1 MIKLNKGVEIMARI
15 LSAIQPSGTLTIGNY
30 LGALKNFVKLQ
41 DEHECL
47 FFIVDQ
53 HAITVPQDRL
63 ELRKKIKELTA
74 LYLACGLDPEKAT
87 IFVQSEVPGHTQLAW
102 MLTCNTSMG
111 ELERMTQFKDKSQK
125 QAAKGQ
131 GIGVG
136 LFMYPVLMAAD
147 ILLYDVDF
155 VPVGDDQK
163 QHLELTRDLAER
175 FNNRFGETFKIP
187 EPLIAKTGARIMS
200 LQEPTKKMSKSDDNP
215 RNFILMTDE
224 ANVIRKKI
232 KSAVTD
238 SDGIIAFDRENKPG
252 LSNLLEI
259 YSVIT
264 GESIDS
270 IVARY
275 EGCGYGQ
282 FKSDLAEVVV
292 AELEPIQNRMKEL
305 LNSPIIDEV
314 LDRGAEQANK
324 LAFKKVKK
332 VEHKMG
338 LGRKK

>member
-1 MIKLNKGVEIMARI
+1 MARI

-224 ANVIRKKI
+224 PNVIRKKI
-232 KSAVTD
+232 KSAMTD

>member
-1 MIKLNKGVEIMARI
+1 MARI

-111 ELERMTQFKDKSQK
+111 ELERMTQYKDKSQK

-175 FNNRFGETFKIP
+175 FNNRFGDTFKIP

-224 ANVIRKKI
+224 PNVIRKKI
-232 KSAVTD
+232 KSAMTD
-238 SDGIIAFDRENKPG
+238 SDGVIAFDREKKPG

-270 IVARY
+270 IVSRY

-282 FKSDLAEVVV
+282 FKSDLAEIVVS
-292 AELEPIQNRMKEL
+292 ELEPIQTRMKEL

-314 LDRGAEQANK
+314 LDRGAEQA
-324 LAFKKVKK
+324 
-332 VEHKMG
+332 
-338 LGRKK
+338 

>member
-1 MIKLNKGVEIMARI
+1 MSRI

-224 ANVIRKKI
+224 PNVIRKKI

>member
-1 MIKLNKGVEIMARI
+1 MARI

-87 IFVQSEVPGHTQLAW
+87 IFVQSEVPAHTQLAW

-125 QAAKGQ
+125 QQSKGQ

-147 ILLYDVDF
+147 ILLYDVDL

-224 ANVIRKKI
+224 PAVIRKKI
-232 KSAVTD
+232 KSAMTD

-252 LSNLLEI
+252 ISNLLEI
-259 YSVIT
+259 YSVMS

-270 IVARY
+270 LVARY
-275 EGCGYGQ
+275 EGVGYGT

-292 AELEPIQNRMKEL
+292 AEIEPIQQRMKEL
-305 LNSPIIDEV
+305 LNSSIIDEV

-324 LAFKKVKK
+324 LAYKKVKK

>member
-1 MIKLNKGVEIMARI
+1 
-15 LSAIQPSGTLTIGNY
+15 
-30 LGALKNFVKLQ
+30 
-41 DEHECL
+41 
-47 FFIVDQ
+47 
-53 HAITVPQDRL
+53 
-63 ELRKKIKELTA
+63 
-74 LYLACGLDPEKAT
+74 
-87 IFVQSEVPGHTQLAW
+87 
-102 MLTCNTSMG
+102 MG

-224 ANVIRKKI
+224 PNVIRKKI

>member
-1 MIKLNKGVEIMARI
+1 MARI

-224 ANVIRKKI
+224 PTVIRKKI

>member
-1 MIKLNKGVEIMARI
+1 MARI

-125 QAAKGQ
+125 LASKGQ

-147 ILLYDVDF
+147 ILLYDVDY

-175 FNNRFGETFKIP
+175 FNHRFGETFKIP
-187 EPLIAKTGARIMS
+187 ESLIAKTGARIMS

-224 ANVIRKKI
+224 PNVIRKKI

-259 YSVIT
+259 YSTIT

-292 AELEPIQNRMKEL
+292 TELEPIQKRMKQL

-324 LAFKKVKK
+324 LAYKKVKK

>member
-1 MIKLNKGVEIMARI
+1 MARI

-63 ELRKKIKELTA
+63 ELRKQIKELTA

-102 MLTCNTSMG
+102 MLTFNTSMG

-224 ANVIRKKI
+224 PNVIRKKI

>member
-1 MIKLNKGVEIMARI
+1 MARI

-224 ANVIRKKI
+224 PNVIRKKI

-314 LDRGAEQANK
+314 LDRGAEQENK

>member
-1 MIKLNKGVEIMARI
+1 MARI

-200 LQEPTKKMSKSDDNP
+200 LQDPTKKMSKSDENP

-224 ANVIRKKI
+224 PNVIRKKI

-275 EGCGYGQ
+275 AGCGYGQ

-324 LAFKKVKK
+324 MAFKKVKK

>member
-1 MIKLNKGVEIMARI
+1 MARI

-111 ELERMTQFKDKSQK
+111 ELERMTQYKDKSQK

-175 FNNRFGETFKIP
+175 FNNRFGDTFKIP

-224 ANVIRKKI
+224 PNVIRKKI
-232 KSAVTD
+232 KSAMTD
-238 SDGIIAFDRENKPG
+238 SDGVIAFDREKKPG

-270 IVARY
+270 IVSRY

-282 FKSDLAEVVV
+282 FKSDLAEIVVS
-292 AELEPIQNRMKEL
+292 ELEPIQTRMKEL

-324 LAFKKVKK
+324 MAFKKVKK

>member
-1 MIKLNKGVEIMARI
+1 MARI

-224 ANVIRKKI
+224 PNVIRKKI

-314 LDRGAEQANK
+314 LDRGAETS
-324 LAFKKVKK
+324 
-332 VEHKMG
+332 E
-338 LGRKK
+338 

>member
-1 MIKLNKGVEIMARI
+1 MARI

-125 QAAKGQ
+125 LASKGQ

-147 ILLYDVDF
+147 ILLYDVDY

-175 FNNRFGETFKIP
+175 FNHRFGETFKIP

-224 ANVIRKKI
+224 PNVIRKKI

-259 YSVIT
+259 YSTIT

-292 AELEPIQNRMKEL
+292 TELEPIQKRMKEL

-324 LAFKKVKK
+324 LAYKKVKK

>member
-1 MIKLNKGVEIMARI
+1 MARI

-224 ANVIRKKI
+224 PNVIRKKI

>member
-1 MIKLNKGVEIMARI
+1 MARI

-125 QAAKGQ
+125 LASKGQ

-175 FNNRFGETFKIP
+175 FNHRFGETFKIP

-224 ANVIRKKI
+224 PNVIRKKI

-238 SDGIIAFDRENKPG
+238 SEGIIAFDRENKPG

-292 AELEPIQNRMKEL
+292 TELEPIQKRMKEL
-305 LNSPIIDEV
+305 LKSPIIDEV

>member
-1 MIKLNKGVEIMARI
+1 MARI

-125 QAAKGQ
+125 LASKGQ

-187 EPLIAKTGARIMS
+187 EPLIAKSGARIMS

-224 ANVIRKKI
+224 PNVIRKKI

-238 SDGIIAFDRENKPG
+238 SDGVIAFDRENKPG

-259 YSVIT
+259 YSTMT

-292 AELEPIQNRMKEL
+292 RELEPIQARMKEL
-305 LNSPIIDEV
+305 LNSSLIDEV
-314 LDRGAEQANK
+314 LDRGAEQANRM
-324 LAFKKVKK
+324 AFKKVKK

>member
-1 MIKLNKGVEIMARI
+1 MARI

-63 ELRKKIKELTA
+63 ELRKQIKELTA

-224 ANVIRKKI
+224 PNVIRKKI

>member
-1 MIKLNKGVEIMARI
+1 MARI

-111 ELERMTQFKDKSQK
+111 ELERMTQIKDKSQK

-224 ANVIRKKI
+224 PNVIRKKI

>member
-1 MIKLNKGVEIMARI
+1 MARI

-131 GIGVG
+131 GIGGG
-136 LFMYPVLMAAD
+136 LFMCPVLMAAD

-224 ANVIRKKI
+224 PNVIRKKI

>member
-1 MIKLNKGVEIMARI
+1 MARI

-111 ELERMTQFKDKSQK
+111 ELERMTQYKDKSQK

-175 FNNRFGETFKIP
+175 FNNRFGDTFKIP

-224 ANVIRKKI
+224 PNVIRKKI
-232 KSAVTD
+232 KSAMTD
-238 SDGIIAFDRENKPG
+238 SDGVIAFDREKKPG

-270 IVARY
+270 IVSRY

-282 FKSDLAEVVV
+282 FKSDLAEIVVS
-292 AELEPIQNRMKEL
+292 ELEPIQTRMKEL

-314 LDRGAEQANK
+314 LDRGALAANK

>member
-1 MIKLNKGVEIMARI
+1 MARI

-215 RNFILMTDE
+215 CNFILMTDE
-224 ANVIRKKI
+224 PNVIRKKI

>member
-1 MIKLNKGVEIMARI
+1 MSRI

-41 DEHECL
+41 DEHECF

-87 IFVQSEVPGHTQLAW
+87 IFVQSEVPAHTQLAW

-125 QAAKGQ
+125 QSAKGQ

-200 LQEPTKKMSKSDDNP
+200 LQEPTKKMSKSDDNA

-224 ANVIRKKI
+224 PNVIRKKI
-232 KSAVTD
+232 KSAMTD

-252 LSNLLEI
+252 ISNLLEI
-259 YSVIT
+259 YSTIT

-270 IVARY
+270 LVARY
-275 EGCGYGQ
+275 DGAGYGT

-292 AELEPIQNRMKEL
+292 AELEPIQQRMKEL

>member
-1 MIKLNKGVEIMARI
+1 MARI

-41 DEHECL
+41 DEHDCL

-125 QAAKGQ
+125 LSSKGQ

-175 FNNRFGETFKIP
+175 FNHRFGETFKIP

-224 ANVIRKKI
+224 PNVIRKKI

-238 SDGIIAFDRENKPG
+238 SDGVIAFDRENKPG

-259 YSVIT
+259 YSTIT

-282 FKSDLAEVVV
+282 FKSDLAEIVVH
-292 AELEPIQNRMKEL
+292 ELEPIQKRMKEL
-305 LNSPIIDEV
+305 LNSSLIDEV
-314 LDRGAEQANK
+314 LDRGAKQANQM
-324 LAFKKVKK
+324 AFKKVKK

>member
-1 MIKLNKGVEIMARI
+1 MARI
-15 LSAIQPSGTLTIGNY
+15 LSAIQPSGTLSIGNY

-41 DEHECL
+41 DEHECF

-53 HAITVPQDRL
+53 HAITVPQDKT
-63 ELRKKIKELTA
+63 ELRKKTKELTA
-74 LYLACGLDPEKAT
+74 LYLACGLNPEKAT
-87 IFVQSEVPGHTQLAW
+87 IFVQSEVPAHTQLAW
-102 MLTCNTSMG
+102 MLTCNTQMG

-125 QAAKGQ
+125 QSAKGQ
-131 GIGVG
+131 GISAG

-200 LQEPTKKMSKSDDNP
+200 LQEPTKKMSKSDENTK
-215 RNFILMTDE
+215 NMILMTDE
-224 ANVIRKKI
+224 PNIIRKKI

-238 SDGIIAFDRENKPG
+238 TEGTIKFDRENKPG
-252 LSNLLEI
+252 ISNLLEI
-259 YSVIT
+259 YSTIT
-264 GESIDS
+264 GETI
-270 IVARY
+270 AELETRY
-275 EGCGYGQ
+275 EGMGYGQ

-292 AELEPIQNRMKEL
+292 AELEPIQQKMKEL
-305 LNSPIIDEV
+305 LKSPVIDEV
-314 LDRGAEQANK
+314 LDAGAERANK
-324 LAFKKVKK
+324 LAYKKVKK
-332 VEHKMG
+332 AEQRMG
-338 LGRKK
+338 LGRKR

>member
-1 MIKLNKGVEIMARI
+1 MSRI

-87 IFVQSEVPGHTQLAW
+87 IFVQSEVPAHTQLAW

-111 ELERMTQFKDKSQK
+111 ELERMTQYKDKSQK
-125 QAAKGQ
+125 QSAKGQ

-147 ILLYDVDF
+147 ILLYDVDL

-175 FNNRFGETFKIP
+175 FNHRFGETFKIP

-224 ANVIRKKI
+224 PNVIRKKI

-259 YSVIT
+259 YSTIT

-292 AELEPIQNRMKEL
+292 TELEPIQKRMKEL

-324 LAFKKVKK
+324 LAYKKVKK

>member
-1 MIKLNKGVEIMARI
+1 MARI

-224 ANVIRKKI
+224 PNVIRKKI
-232 KSAVTD
+232 KSAATD

>member
-1 MIKLNKGVEIMARI
+1 MARI

-224 ANVIRKKI
+224 PNVIRKKI

-332 VEHKMG
+332 VEYKMG

>member
-1 MIKLNKGVEIMARI
+1 MARI

-41 DEHECL
+41 DEHECF

-63 ELRKKIKELTA
+63 ELRQKIKELTA

-125 QAAKGQ
+125 LASKGQ

-200 LQEPTKKMSKSDDNP
+200 LQEPTKKMSKSDDNS

-224 ANVIRKKI
+224 PNIIRKKI

-259 YSVIT
+259 YSTIT

-305 LNSPIIDEV
+305 LKSPIIDEV

-324 LAFKKVKK
+324 LAYKKVKK

>member
-1 MIKLNKGVEIMARI
+1 MARI

-125 QAAKGQ
+125 LASKGQ

-224 ANVIRKKI
+224 PNVIRKKI

-238 SDGIIAFDRENKPG
+238 SDGVIAFDRENKPG

-259 YSVIT
+259 YSTMT

-270 IVARY
+270 IVAR
-275 EGCGYGQ
+275 
-282 FKSDLAEVVV
+282 
-292 AELEPIQNRMKEL
+292 
-305 LNSPIIDEV
+305 
-314 LDRGAEQANK
+314 
-324 LAFKKVKK
+324 
-332 VEHKMG
+332 
-338 LGRKK
+338 

>member
-1 MIKLNKGVEIMARI
+1 MARI

-111 ELERMTQFKDKSQK
+111 ELERMTQYKDKSQK

-175 FNNRFGETFKIP
+175 FNNRFGDTFKIP

-224 ANVIRKKI
+224 PSVIRKKI
-232 KSAVTD
+232 KSAMTD
-238 SDGIIAFDRENKPG
+238 SDGVIAFDREKKPG

-270 IVARY
+270 IVSRY

-282 FKSDLAEVVV
+282 FKSDLAEIVVS
-292 AELEPIQNRMKEL
+292 ELEPIQIRMKEL

-324 LAFKKVKK
+324 MAFKKVKK
-332 VEHKMG
+332 VEHKKG

>member
-1 MIKLNKGVEIMARI
+1 MARI

-125 QAAKGQ
+125 LASKGQ

-147 ILLYDVDF
+147 ILLYDVDY

-175 FNNRFGETFKIP
+175 FNHRFGETFKIP

-200 LQEPTKKMSKSDDNP
+200 LQDPTKKMSKSDDNP

-224 ANVIRKKI
+224 PNVIRKKI

-282 FKSDLAEVVV
+282 FKSHLAEVVV
-292 AELEPIQNRMKEL
+292 TELEPIQKRMKEL

>member
-1 MIKLNKGVEIMARI
+1 MARI

-125 QAAKGQ
+125 LASKGQ

-175 FNNRFGETFKIP
+175 FNHRFGETFKIP

-224 ANVIRKKI
+224 PNVIRKKI

-270 IVARY
+270 IVTRY

-292 AELEPIQNRMKEL
+292 TELEPIQKRMKEL